1 VILVTDVLII
11 GGGPAGV
18 TAGIYTARANF
29 NTLIICKDQG
39 ALGKA
44 EAVEN
49 FYGHL
54 EISGAQLVETG
65 LEQVRRAGAD
75 VMSGEVVSLF
85 LAEDGNLQAQTADGR
100 DFEAKTALIATG
112 ATRTTPKIK
121 GLSALEG
128 RGVSYCAVCDGF
140 FYRGKDV
147 AVLGSGA
154 YALHEV
160 EDLLPL
166 AAGVTVLTNGEDVSA
181 NFPKGVDIRTEKI
194 KEVITAESMIG
205 SILKGVLFESGEE
218 LLFSGLF
225 VAVGT
230 AGASDLA
237 RKIGA
242 VADNRSIVVDNT
254 CRTSIPGLWAAGD
267 CTGGV
272 HQIAKAVY
280 EGMEAGMDIVKFLRQ
295 ASSGESTP

>member
-18 TAGIYTARANF
+18 TTGLYTARANF
-29 NTLIICKDQG
+29 KTLIICKDHG

-44 EAVEN
+44 ESVDN
-49 FYGHL
+49 FYGQL

-65 LEQVRRAGAD
+65 LEQARRAGAD
-75 VMSGEVVSLF
+75 VISGEVVGLYI
-85 LAEDGNLQAQTADGR
+85 AENGNIQAQTADGR
-100 DFEAKTALIATG
+100 DFEARAAIIATG
-112 ATRTTPKIK
+112 ATRATPKIK
-121 GLSALEG
+121 GLAALEG

-166 AAGVTVLTNGEDVSA
+166 AAGITVLTNGEEVSVD
-181 NFPKGVDIRTEKI
+181 FPEGVTIRTDKI
-194 KEVITAESMIG
+194 QEVISTASMTG
-205 SILKGVLFESGEE
+205 PILKGVVFDDGEE
-218 LLFSGLF
+218 LLFPGLF
-225 VAVGT
+225 VAMGA
-230 AGASDLA
+230 AGATDLA

-242 VADNRSIVVDNT
+242 VSDSTSILTDAT
-254 CRTSIPGLWAAGD
+254 CRSSIPCLWAAGD

-272 HQIAKAVY
+272 HQIAKAAY
-280 EGMEAGMDIVKFLRQ
+280 EGMEAGMDIVRFLRQ